1 MPLLHSTIVTFL
13 LLATPAA
20 PSPCSAPEFR
30 QFDFWIGDWDVFD
43 SGDSKPSMHIRV
55 DRILDGCALRESYTD
70 VNGMIGESLNVYDA
84 ARKTWQQ
91 AWATNRGQVL
101 LLEGKLD
108 GGKMV
113 FRATE
118 QTPSGPV
125 LWRAAWIPQ
134 GREVR
139 ETAETSSDGGKTW
152 KPKFDIV
159 FRRRA

>member
-1 MPLLHSTIVTFL
+1 MPFLISSVLTVFLHAS
-13 LLATPAA
+13 PAS
-20 PSPCSAPEFR
+20 PSPCSAPEYR
-30 QFDFWIGDWDVFD
+30 QFDFWAGDWDVYD
-43 SGDSKPSMHIRV
+43 SGDSKPSMQIRV
-55 DRILDGCALRESYTD
+55 DKILGGCALRESYED

-91 AWATNRGQVL
+91 TWATNRGQVL
-101 LLEGKLD
+101 LLEGRLD

-118 QTPSGPV
+118 QTASGPV
-125 LWRAAWIPQ
+125 LWRAVWIPQ
-134 GREVR
+134 GSEVR

-159 FRRRA
+159 FRKRS